1 MEPFI
6 QSPVDP
12 STEVAVTWIIRIILG
27 LMVFLLFYGW
37 ATKTKRDE

>member
-6 QSPVDP
+6 QSSVDP
-12 STEVAVTWIIRIILG
+12 STEIVVTWIIRIILG

-37 ATKTKRDE
+37 SRRTKEDD